1 MDDPIRKHDG
11 QVLLFRR
18 NGIYQ
23 ARIHLGKG
31 KYLPRSLK
39 TANTAEAERLAEEL
53 WNDTRYELKKGLP
66 VRKKTVNT
74 VLDGSCPVAWCR
86 SVSPEQRWL
95 PVQPAAR
102 GRPTMGSSLSGA
114 MVSRLM

>member
-31 KYLPRSLK
+31 KYLHRSLK
-39 TANTAEAERLAEEL
+39 TASAAQAEHAAAPV
-53 WNDTRYELKKGLP
+53 TRETGA
-66 VRKKTVNT
+66 
-74 VLDGSCPVAWCR
+74 VA
-86 SVSPEQRWL
+86 
-95 PVQPAAR
+95 
-102 GRPTMGSSLSGA
+102 
-114 MVSRLM
+114 